1 MGERTGIGKEIGV
14 DEVQAQG
21 CVIWRSFALAVIAS
35 SETVGKDCS
44 MLRRR
49 LALQEFFQAFF
60 IGSQRK
66 TPPGWGGIQ
75 KFSNGSG
82 FGYIMDGRGRKAL
95 GFEFSNR
102 IKEEEQTADFD
113 DNFLVDYKNKS
124 DCLQQQSTDGHQC
137 QKSC

>member
-1 MGERTGIGKEIGV
+1 MEEFRIGCNSKFRDCWKGLFQVSQAFGSLGV
-14 DEVQAQG
+14 
-21 CVIWRSFALAVIAS
+21 
-35 SETVGKDCS
+35 
-44 MLRRR
+44 
-49 LALQEFFQAFF
+49 FQVFF

-82 FGYIMDGRGRKAL
+82 FGYIMDGRGRKAM